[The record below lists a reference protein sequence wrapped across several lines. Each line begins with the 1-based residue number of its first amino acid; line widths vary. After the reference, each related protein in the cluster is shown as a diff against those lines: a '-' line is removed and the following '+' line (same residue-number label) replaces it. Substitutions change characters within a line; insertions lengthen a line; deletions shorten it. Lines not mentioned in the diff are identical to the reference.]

1 MEEKEARRIL
11 ETYADMILRISY
23 GSDQEETQMITNL
36 SFDVDGVHYCLM
48 TFDTTLTVDDLFD
61 MAEELITEGK

>member
-23 GSDQEETQMITNL
+23 SYLRRTTDAEDICQNVILKHL
-36 SFDVDGVHYCLM
+36 SSHQRFDSREH
-48 TFDTTLTVDDLFD
+48 
-61 MAEELITEGK
+61 EKNR

>member
-1 MEEKEARRIL
+1 MEN
-11 ETYADMILRISY
+11 DDHFFISY